1 MLPQF
6 SDQLVLVD
14 ICFAQVQL
22 KLLVKLGKL
31 LPIFDHNVDRLVLHF
46 LRGLQLGG
54 VFRQDANAVLRIFII
69 VESAI
74 DDATYEADDY
84 NQNIYFQHLDD
95 AFFLQNKP
103 KRTADNANEN
113 HNRLVN

>member
-6 SDQLVLVD
+6 PDQLVLVD

-22 KLLVKLGKL
+22 KLLIKLGKL

-54 VFRQDANAVLRIFII
+54 VFRQDADTILAILI
-69 VESAI
+69 VIVSPV
-74 DDATYEADDY
+74 DAAAYQTYY
-84 NQNIYFQHLDD
+84 HYKNI
-95 AFFLQNKP
+95 
-103 KRTADNANEN
+103 
-113 HNRLVN
+113 